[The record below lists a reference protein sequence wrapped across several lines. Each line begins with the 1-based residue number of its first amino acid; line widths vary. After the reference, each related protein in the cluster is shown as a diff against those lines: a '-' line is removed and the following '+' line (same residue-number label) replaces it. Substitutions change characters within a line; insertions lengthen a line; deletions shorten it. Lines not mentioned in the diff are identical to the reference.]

1 MRPPFLT
8 ALLFVLAA
16 TALITVTPS
25 GAVAQERDEAGEAA
39 VLERLNVLRS
49 EAGLSPLSRDAR
61 LDAAAR
67 THSADMAWHQMLEH
81 VSPRTGSPADRV
93 EATGLEV
100 GALAENVAFEG
111 SSAEAQ
117 AGLEASPAH
126 AQNMLASSMTH
137 VGISAV
143 YADGGVYVTEVFASI
158 AGAPQQEA
166 GSAAPAVRAPVV
178 APAPQQ
184 EGATDGGPRRQ
195 RDAVVPSRQA
205 AVSSAGSAAPQPEGE
220 APAAASPL
228 AVTQPGQRRV
238 AGYWVRHAGRWFYYP
253 MPPNA
258 QPGQRLVPDLSVTGG
273 PPGHAQP
280 SPVRSAPV
288 VHGGARGVTYTY
300 PAPRPAGASPRGGAT
315 VHVIAPGTTTVR
327 RAPPP
332 VYRYRF

>member
-8 ALLFVLAA
+8 ALLLVLAA
-16 TALITVTPS
+16 TALTSLTPS
-25 GAVAQERDEAGEAA
+25 GVVAQARDEAGEAA
-39 VLERLNVLRS
+39 VFERLNVLRS

-67 THSADMAWHQMLEH
+67 THSADMAWHEMLEH

-93 EATGLEV
+93 EATGLEAF
-100 GALAENVAFEG
+100 ALAENVAFDG

-126 AQNMLASSMTH
+126 VQNMLAVAMTH

-158 AGAPQQEA
+158 AG
-166 GSAAPAVRAPVV
+166 
-178 APAPQQ
+178 APQQ

-205 AVSSAGSAAPQPEGE
+205 AVSSAGSAAPVP
-220 APAAASPL
+220 
-228 AVTQPGQRRV
+228 VTQPGQRRV

-253 MPPNA
+253 MPADA

-273 PPGHAQP
+273 PPGHAAGRAQP
-280 SPVRSAPV
+280 SPVRPAPV
-288 VHGGARGVTYTY
+288 VRSASGGVTYVY